1 MTFRVLVMLCCLVAI
16 PMVAMFGDALL
27 DGVSRFLEQWWVNT
41 ATAAKDHSAQAA
53 TSRVGIPEPPG
64 SQELARSRRLNF
76 PPDSGDPPFDQLMPI
91 VSARRG
97 QTPSEGEELAG
108 VEHRLRQLG
117 ATYYRLE
124 SWGDGGQWFRFQ
136 CRVAVDGN
144 PGCTKHFEATD
155 RVPVQA
161 IAVVF
166 HAVESWL
173 RTEKSAR

>member
-1 MTFRVLVMLCCLVAI
+1 MPTVA
-16 PMVAMFGDALL
+16 
-27 DGVSRFLEQWWVNT
+27 E
-41 ATAAKDHSAQAA
+41 
-53 TSRVGIPEPPG
+53 
-64 SQELARSRRLNF
+64 
-76 PPDSGDPPFDQLMPI
+76 
-91 VSARRG
+91 RRG
-97 QTPSEGEELAG
+97 QTPSEGEELAV

-155 RVPVQA
+155 RVPMQA